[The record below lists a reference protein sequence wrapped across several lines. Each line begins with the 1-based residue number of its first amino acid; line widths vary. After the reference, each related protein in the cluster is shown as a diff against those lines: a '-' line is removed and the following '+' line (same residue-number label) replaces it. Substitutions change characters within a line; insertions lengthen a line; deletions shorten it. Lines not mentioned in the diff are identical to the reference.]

1 MPHHDYLILGGGMT
15 ADAAVRGIREL
26 DEQGTI
32 GLVSMESH
40 PPYDRPPLSKG
51 LWKGTEEERIWRGTA
66 ELGVEIHLGRRII
79 RLDPVERS
87 AMDEG
92 ESTFTYN
99 RLLLATG
106 GRPRKLRDAVP
117 QVIYYRT
124 FEDYRRLQ
132 GLAQEGESFAVVG
145 GGFIG
150 SEVAAALAMNGKKV
164 TLLFPEDGVCR
175 RIFPEAVSLE
185 MNEYYRQQGVD
196 VRPLAQ
202 IAAVRRHRD
211 RMLVS
216 AVERDRTET
225 LQVEGVVAGIGI
237 EPAVELA
244 ESIGIRVDNG
254 VVVDERLCTSRE
266 GIWAAGDVASVPVP
280 ALGRHM
286 RSEHEDQ
293 ANTTGRHAGRSMA
306 GDDTP
311 LDHLSF
317 FYSDLFEKG
326 YEATGDV
333 DAVNLQVVVDWKEP
347 LSEGVF
353 YYLDGGR
360 LRGVLVWGVFGRVDE
375 ARALIRDGGKRRPNA
390 WKGAIE
396 L

>member
-1 MPHHDYLILGGGMT
+1 MPHHDYLILGGGMA
-15 ADAAVRGIREL
+15 ADAAARGIREL
-26 DEQGTI
+26 DETGTI
-32 GLVSMESH
+32 GMVSMETH
-40 PPYDRPPLSKG
+40 PPYDRPPLTKG
-51 LWKGTEEERIWRGTA
+51 LWKGTEEEKIWRGTA
-66 ELGVEIHLGRRII
+66 DLGVEMHLGRRII

-87 AMDEG
+87 AVDEG

-124 FEDYRRLQ
+124 VDDYHRLER
-132 GLAQEGESFAVVG
+132 LAQEGESFAVIG

-164 TLLFPEDGVCR
+164 TIVFPEDGIGRKV
-175 RIFPEAVSLE
+175 FPEAVSQGL
-185 MNEYYRQQGVD
+185 NTYYREKGVD

-202 IAAVRRHRD
+202 VAAVRRHKD

-225 LQVEGVVAGIGI
+225 LQVDGVVAGIGI

-244 ESIGIRVDNG
+244 ESIGLEVNNG
-254 VVVDERLCTSRE
+254 IVVDERMCTSRE

-280 ALGRHM
+280 ALGRHV
-286 RSEHEDQ
+286 RVEHEDQ

-306 GDDTP
+306 GDDQP

-317 FYSDLFEKG
+317 FYSDLFDKG
-326 YEATGDV
+326 YEAVGDI
-333 DAVNLQVVVDWKEP
+333 DPEKLQVTIDWKDP
-347 LSEGVF
+347 MNEGVF
-353 YYLDGGR
+353 YYLDGAR
-360 LRGVLVWGVFGRVDE
+360 LRGVVVWGAFGRMNE
-375 ARALIRDGGKRRPNA
+375 ARALIREGRKRRPNA